1 MNIIILTGA
10 TGGGHNR
17 ASNALKSYITEHD
30 PEAHVDIMD
39 VFEECSAL
47 LNGIVVMGYKAAVT
61 LTPSIFGLMYRA
73 SDKPSPLMD
82 LMNLVFSQ
90 CSKKLLPIIEE
101 MKPDAVIS
109 CHAFTAGVLSF
120 MKTKMHY
127 EVPLVSIIT
136 DFIPHRSYVMEGVD
150 AYITASQ
157 KGKDLLT
164 ETYKIPEDK
173 VFFYGHPVYDRFY
186 EGNGRPREE
195 VLTELGLSPDK
206 LTALVMAGSFGVTEV
221 LKIYEKLVN
230 IDVDYQLIVI
240 TGKNQRLYNAFEK
253 MLGSDSEFETVDDP
267 EQLVSVPDDSVVRKL
282 YDESEGEEEKA
293 KLTSIFRRTT
303 VNRKPTKLFF
313 FVDNVEDYMHA
324 SDLIITKPGGL
335 TTSESIASA
344 LPMAVFQAYPGQE
357 KQNAEILAE
366 NGIAIALDKGDAV
379 TAQVGELLEHPEKLR
394 EMKEN
399 CRRYVR
405 KNSCENIYALAKR
418 LAEESRQKKQAKEE
432 AEAATE

>member
-1 MNIIILTGA
+1 MNIIIMTGA

-17 ASNALKSYITEHD
+17 ASNALKAYINEHD
-30 PEAHVDIMD
+30 PEAHVDVLD
-39 VFEECSAL
+39 VIEECSAL
-47 LNGIVVMGYKAAVT
+47 LNSIVVKGYKAAVT
-61 LTPSIFGLMYRA
+61 LTPGIFGMMYRTA
-73 SDKPSPLMD
+73 DKPSPLAD
-82 LMNLVFSQ
+82 LMNLVFAQ

-101 MKPDAVIS
+101 LKPDAVIS
-109 CHAFTAGVLSF
+109 CHAFTAGILAF
-120 MKTKMHY
+120 MKTKMNY
-127 EVPLVSIIT
+127 EVPLISIIT
-136 DFIPHRSYVMEGVD
+136 DFIPHRSYVMDGVD

-164 ETYKIPEDK
+164 DTYDISPDR
-173 VFFYGHPVYDRFY
+173 VYFYGHPIYDRFY
-186 EGNGRPREE
+186 EGSGRPREE
-195 VLTELGLSPDK
+195 VLTELGLDPDK

-240 TGKNQRLYNAFEK
+240 TGNNRRLYSAFEK
-253 MLGSDSEFETVDDP
+253 MLGPDPEFETVDDP
-267 EQLVSVPDDSVVRKL
+267 EQLISVPDDSVVRRM
-282 YDESEGEEEKA
+282 YDEEAESEK
-293 KLTSIFRRTT
+293 KISIFRRTT
-303 VNRKPTKLFF
+303 VNKKPTKLFF
-313 FVDNVEDYMHA
+313 YIDNVEDYMHS

-357 KQNAEILAE
+357 KQNAEVLVE

-379 TAQVGELLEHPEKLR
+379 TAQVGELLMHPKKLR

-405 KNSCENIYALAKR
+405 KDSCANIYALAKR
-418 LAEESRQKKQAKEE
+418 LAEENRQKQEE
-432 AEAATE
+432 KKAESEAITE